1 MTELEEL
8 QRLRA
13 LVEQQKLE
21 LEKQQVK
28 IEKQQEEL
36 EKKDELIRKK
46 EIQIEN
52 MIQALLHARK
62 KLFGRSSEVTEG
74 QLCLFET
81 NSNIKQL
88 NRISYSPICC
98 WKKSMVVCRYS
109 ERSNSKCSALYYR
122 RKCKSKRLRC
132 V

>member
-8 QRLRA
+8 QRLRT

-28 IEKQQEEL
+28 IEKQQAEL

-46 EIQIEN
+46 DIQIEN

-62 KLFGRSSEVTEG
+62 K
-74 QLCLFET
+74 CLDVPE
-81 NSNIKQL
+81 K
-88 NRISYSPICC
+88 
-98 WKKSMVVCRYS
+98 
-109 ERSNSKCSALYYR
+109 
-122 RKCKSKRLRC
+122 
-132 V
+132 

>member
-8 QRLRA
+8 QQLRA
-13 LVEQQKLE
+13 LVELQKAT
-21 LEKQQVK
+21 

-36 EKKDELIRKK
+36 EKKEELIRKK

-81 NSNIKQL
+81 NQELAKQL
-88 NRISYSPICC
+88 SVEQ
-98 WKKSMVVCRYS
+98 KKSG
-109 ERSNSKCSALYYR
+109 SA
-122 RKCKSKRLRC
+122 
-132 V
+132 

>member
-8 QRLRA
+8 QRLRL

-36 EKKDELIRKK
+36 EKKDEIIRKK
-46 EIQIEN
+46 EIQIEH

-81 NSNIKQL
+81 NQELAKQL
-88 NRISYSPICC
+88 SVEQ
-98 WKKSMVVCRYS
+98 KKWQCIVIKEPLVNQGFEKNCLLVFQ
-109 ERSNSKCSALYYR
+109 K
-122 RKCKSKRLRC
+122 
-132 V
+132 